1 MLTNAFIWQRHN
13 TPTLEFFQI
22 EEKADVYSA
31 SGTVV
36 GQIEGKNLTLNYE
49 VTTDRNWQFLSVR
62 LTQKTDQDVEKTT
75 NIHRHDDGQWYVDDI
90 VRPDLEPCLEIDIAA
105 TPFTNTLP
113 INRLRDALETET
125 ELTMVY
131 ISVPGLAVEPV
142 VQRYKALEVSDGNR
156 RYLYKGVFRGFEGV
170 IDVDRDGLVLKYSDT
185 FDRLSAR
192 SQ

>member
-1 MLTNAFIWQRHN
+1 MLKKALIWQRHN

-22 EEKADVYSA
+22 KEKADVYSA

-36 GQIEGKNLTLNYE
+36 GQIQGENLSLNYE
-49 VTTDRNWQFLSVR
+49 VTTDKNWQFLSVR
-62 LTQKTDQDVEKTT
+62 LTQKTDQNLEKTT
-75 NIHRHDDGQWYVDDI
+75 NIRRDVDGQWYVDDI
-90 VRPDLEPCLEIDIAA
+90 ARPDLKPCLEIDIAA

-113 INRLRDALETET
+113 INRLRDALEDET
-125 ELTMVY
+125 ELSMVY

-142 VQRYKALEVSDGNR
+142 VQRYKALEDSADNR

-170 IDVDRDGLVLKYSDT
+170 IDIDGDGLVLKYSNT
-185 FDRLSAR
+185 FDRLSVS